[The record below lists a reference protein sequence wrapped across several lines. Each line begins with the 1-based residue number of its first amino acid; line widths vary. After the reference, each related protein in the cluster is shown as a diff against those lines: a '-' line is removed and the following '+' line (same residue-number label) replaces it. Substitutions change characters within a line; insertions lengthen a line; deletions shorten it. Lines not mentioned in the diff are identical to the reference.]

1 MNRWLAALVIIVC
14 AISAPV
20 RADLPAQDPPVPD
33 TYKSDDGAIANKD
46 ALVGLISAEVQKLSN
61 GADADSQS
69 LARDWLM
76 AEAVSSSVGYRD
88 AYASALNDQ
97 LVTLLSNPQTSV
109 RARVNAAIV
118 TNSVVKSSKNLDLL
132 PATTLLLKDKSDAV
146 VYWAEQAGGSLVP
159 ALLNGNNQQQRQDFL
174 STMVQAAI
182 DHSSTEVGGNIVEL
196 TYRVLNPVMN
206 DVLNQNASGFSDL
219 VDANI
224 KLQQGRLNLYKAGI
238 PQNAYAD
245 TFASQ
250 FLLNQ
255 NYWGSLTPAQQ
266 LQALGGMANLIRSAS
281 GYATAGG
288 LPTGQLNDL
297 MRTVSAEGACGMEL
311 ANNSLNNPD
320 LANAFQSVSN
330 LGVASQPAD
339 IKVACDKANS
349 TLLSAYPKLLDAFP
363 NLQNAGAAQ

>member
-1 MNRWLAALVIIVC
+1 MNRWLVALVIILC

-20 RADLPAQDPPVPD
+20 WADLPAQDPPVPD

-69 LARDWLM
+69 LARDWLTT
-76 AEAVSSSVGYRD
+76 EAVSSSVGYRD

-159 ALLNGNNQQQRQDFL
+159 DLLNGNNQQQRVDFL

-196 TYRVLNPVMN
+196 TYTVLNPVMKA
-206 DVLNQNASGFSDL
+206 LNQNAPGFSDL
-219 VDANI
+219 ADANI
-224 KLQQGRLNLYKAGI
+224 KLQQGRLNLYKTSI
-238 PQNAYAD
+238 PENPYAD
-245 TFASQ
+245 TYASQ
-250 FLLNQ
+250 FLLNPI
-255 NYWGSLTPAQQ
+255 YWGGLTPSQQ
-266 LQALGGMANLIRSAS
+266 LQALGGMANLIRLAS
-281 GYATAGG
+281 GYTTAGG
-288 LPTGQLNDL
+288 LTTGQLSEL
-297 MRTVSAEGACGMEL
+297 MKAVSAEGACGSEL
-311 ANNSLNNPD
+311 ASNTLNNPD

-330 LGVASQPAD
+330 LSVASQPAD
-339 IKVACDKANS
+339 IKVACDRANS